1 MATQTKKPKGEPSAA
16 TGNVIERPAH
26 WTDARVSMLAD
37 QARRLNSG
45 YRMKNAWGEKE
56 FSSSSYDEQISVA
69 KRNGASKWMSPRM
82 TLDNDYYVYML
93 RNLRDY
99 GVPELQKQNDAQEKQ
114 DKKRALQQ
122 PKRTSLTGAQ
132 GIVGSAMNLGSA
144 GLLGG

>member
-26 WTDARVSMLAD
+26 WTDARVSMYAD

-56 FSSSSYDEQISVA
+56 FSSSSYDEQISFA
-69 KRNGASKWMSPRM
+69 KSQSTLARRNGASSE
-82 TLDNDYYVYML
+82 DNDYYVYML

>member
-26 WTDARVSMLAD
+26 WTDARASMLAD
-37 QARRLNSG
+37 QARRLSSG
-45 YRMKNAWGEKE
+45 YRVKNARGEME
-56 FSSSSYDEQISVA
+56 FFSSNYDAQISDA
-69 KRNGASKWMSPRM
+69 KRDGTS
-82 TLDNDYYVYML
+82 DNEDNNYYMYML

-122 PKRTSLTGAQ
+122 PKRTRLTGAQ

>member
-26 WTDARVSMLAD
+26 WTDALVSMYAD

-45 YRMKNAWGEKE
+45 YRMKNARGEME
-56 FSSSSYDEQISVA
+56 FSSSNYDEQISVA
-69 KRNGASKWMSPRM
+69 KRQGASE
-82 TLDNDYYVYML
+82 DNDYYVYML

-132 GIVGSAMNLGSA
+132 GIVGSAMNLGSS

>member
-26 WTDARVSMLAD
+26 WTDALASMYAD

-69 KRNGASKWMSPRM
+69 KRNGASE
-82 TLDNDYYVYML
+82 DNDYYVYML

>member
-26 WTDARVSMLAD
+26 WTDARASMLAD

-45 YRMKNAWGEKE
+45 YRMKNARGEME
-56 FSSSSYDEQISVA
+56 FSSSNYDEQISVA
-69 KRNGASKWMSPRM
+69 KRNGAS
-82 TLDNDYYVYML
+82 DNDYYVYML

>member
-26 WTDARVSMLAD
+26 WTDAQTSMLAD

-45 YRMKNAWGEKE
+45 YRMKNARGEME
-56 FSSSSYDEQISVA
+56 FSSSNYDEQISVA
-69 KRNGASKWMSPRM
+69 KRNGASE
-82 TLDNDYYVYML
+82 DNDYYVYML

-122 PKRTSLTGAQ
+122 PKRTNLTGAQ
-132 GIVGSAMNLGSA
+132 GIVGSAMNLGSS

>member
-26 WTDARVSMLAD
+26 WTDALASMYAD

-45 YRMKNAWGEKE
+45 YRMKNARGEME
-56 FSSSSYDEQISVA
+56 FSSSNYDEQISVA
-69 KRNGASKWMSPRM
+69 KRNGASE
-82 TLDNDYYVYML
+82 DNDYYVYML

>member
-26 WTDARVSMLAD
+26 WTDARASMLAD

-45 YRMKNAWGEKE
+45 YRMKNARGEME
-56 FSSSSYDEQISVA
+56 FSSSNYDEQISVA
-69 KRNGASKWMSPRM
+69 KRNGASE
-82 TLDNDYYVYML
+82 DNDYYVYML

>member
-26 WTDARVSMLAD
+26 WTDALASMYAD

-45 YRMKNAWGEKE
+45 YRMKNSRGEME
-56 FSSSSYDEQISVA
+56 FSSSNYDEQISVA
-69 KRNGASKWMSPRM
+69 KRNGASE
-82 TLDNDYYVYML
+82 DNDYYVYML

>member
-45 YRMKNAWGEKE
+45 YRMKNARGEME
-56 FSSSSYDEQISVA
+56 FSSSNYDEQISVA
-69 KRNGASKWMSPRM
+69 KRMIPAGRNGAS
-82 TLDNDYYVYML
+82 DNDYYVYML

>member
-56 FSSSSYDEQISVA
+56 FSSSSYDEQISFA
-69 KRNGASKWMSPRM
+69 KATSRNGAS
-82 TLDNDYYVYML
+82 DNDYYVYML